1 MGRRD
6 NPGIA
11 DGGERRRIT
20 SFDVAERAGVSQS
33 TVSRALAGLETITA
47 STRRKVEEAAR
58 ELGYFVDSRAARLRS
73 GETRTVAVVVIAR
86 QGGDA
91 RAVNPFHYTLLG
103 STCAAAA
110 ARGFQALVTFQ
121 SEPDQLFGRFVEE
134 RRADAVIVIGTTANR
149 PAWEHFRTLA
159 ADQPNMAFWGAGAG
173 AEDGEWVRSDN
184 LQGAHLAVER
194 LVAAGHRRI
203 AFVGE
208 TDGHQPQFGERYEG
222 YRRAMQAHGLAPL
235 PAITAPGATRDAQG
249 RAAMNGLLGDDR
261 PDGLFFACDAMALG
275 ALDHLAQCGVDVP
288 GDLGVVGFD
297 GLGSGAHSHPP
308 LTTVEP
314 EFALA
319 GELLVSVAL
328 DADPVERRVPVR
340 LVERRSVRASE

>member
-1 MGRRD
+1 MARQSDRENGES
-6 NPGIA
+6 
-11 DGGERRRIT
+11 GERRRVT

-33 TVSRALAGLETITA
+33 TVSRALAGLETITEA
-47 STRRKVEEAAR
+47 TRRRVEEAAR

-86 QGGDA
+86 EGGDA

-110 ARGFQALVTFQ
+110 ARGYQALVTFQ
-121 SEPDQLFGRFVEE
+121 SEPDNLFGRFVEE

-149 PAWEHFRTLA
+149 PAWDHFRALA
-159 ADQPNMAFWGAGAG
+159 SDQPNMAFWGAG

-184 LQGAHLAVER
+184 LEGAHLAVQR

-208 TDGHQPQFGERYEG
+208 TEGHQRQFEERYEG
-222 YRRAMQAHGLAPL
+222 YRRAMEANGLPPL
-235 PAITAPGATRDAQG
+235 PAATGEGRTRDAQG
-249 RAAMNGLLGDDR
+249 RSAMENLLKGDR

-275 ALDHLAQCGVDVP
+275 ALDHLAQRGIDVP
-288 GDLGVVGFD
+288 SDLGVVGFD

-319 GELLVSVAL
+319 GEMLVSVAL
-328 DADPVERRVPVR
+328 DASPVERRVPVR
-340 LVERRSVRASE
+340 LVERRSVRAPI

>member
-1 MGRRD
+1 MARQSDRESGES
-6 NPGIA
+6 
-11 DGGERRRIT
+11 GERRRVT

-33 TVSRALAGLETITA
+33 TVSRALAGLETITEA
-47 STRRKVEEAAR
+47 TRRRVEEAAR

-86 QGGDA
+86 EGGDA

-110 ARGFQALVTFQ
+110 ARGYQGLVTFQ
-121 SEPDQLFGRFVEE
+121 SEPEHLFGRFVEE

-149 PAWEHFRTLA
+149 PAWDHFRALSS
-159 ADQPNMAFWGAGAG
+159 DQPNMAFWGAGA
-173 AEDGEWVRSDN
+173 EDEEWVRSDN
-184 LQGAHLAVER
+184 LEGAHLAVER
-194 LVAAGHRRI
+194 LVAAGHHRI

-208 TDGHQPQFGERYEG
+208 TEGHQRQFEERYEG
-222 YRRAMQAHGLAPL
+222 YRRAMEAHGLTAL
-235 PAITAPGATRDAQG
+235 PAATGEGRTRDAQG
-249 RAAMNGLLGDDR
+249 RSAIEKLLSGDR

-275 ALDHLAQCGVDVP
+275 ALDHLAQRGIDVP
-288 GDLGVVGFD
+288 SDLGVVGFD

-319 GELLVSVAL
+319 GEMLVSVAL
-328 DADPVERRVPVR
+328 DASPVERRVPVR
-340 LVERRSVRASE
+340 LVERRSVRAPV